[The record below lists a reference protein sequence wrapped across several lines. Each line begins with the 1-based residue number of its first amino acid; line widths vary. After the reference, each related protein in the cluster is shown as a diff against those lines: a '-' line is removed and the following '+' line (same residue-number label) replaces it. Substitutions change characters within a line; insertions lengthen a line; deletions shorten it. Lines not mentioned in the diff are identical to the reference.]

1 MKKTLSEI
9 ASFLDGSVS
18 GDGGV
23 VIEQIQG
30 IDEAGPGD
38 LTFVANPK
46 YRKRME
52 TTNASA
58 ILVAPGTA
66 CAGKTLLTV
75 ADPYA
80 ALGRLLDLY
89 YPEEEETAGIHK
101 NAGIDERADVSPE
114 AVVYP
119 GVHICRGARVEKKA
133 VLYPG
138 VFIGRDAS
146 VGEASIL
153 YPGVT
158 VYRRCRIG
166 RRVVLHAGVVIG
178 SDGFGFALPGQEN
191 RKIPQVGHVQI
202 DDDVEIGANTTI
214 DRGTLGRTW
223 IQRGVKIDNLVQ
235 IAHNVVIGAYSVIV
249 AQVGI
254 SGSTQ
259 LGKGVVIGGQAG
271 IVGHI
276 RIGDHVVAAARAGI
290 HKDVPPGQIVGGTPH
305 MPHREWLKMAACLP
319 KLPEMREALAA
330 LQRRVAA
337 REEKEAKE
345 KPRKKSLKSL
355 KNGTAS

>member
-1 MKKTLSEI
+1 MKKTLNEI
-9 ASFLDGSVS
+9 AAILGGSIE

-23 VIEQIQG
+23 EIERLRG

-52 TTNASA
+52 TTGASA
-58 ILVAPGTA
+58 ILVAPGTS
-66 CAGKTLLTV
+66 CTGKTLLTV

-80 ALGRLLDLY
+80 ALGQLLALFH
-89 YPEEEETAGIHK
+89 PEEEETAGISRDATIE
-101 NAGIDERADVSPE
+101 AGADVSPG

-119 GVHICRGARVEKKA
+119 GVHVCRGARVEKRA

-138 VFIGRDAS
+138 VFIGRDAA
-146 VGEASIL
+146 VGEASRL

-158 VYRRCRIG
+158 LYRRCLIG
-166 RRVVLHAGVVIG
+166 RRCVIHAGVVIG

-191 RKIPQVGHVQI
+191 RKIPQVGYVQI

-235 IAHNVVIGAYSVIV
+235 IAHNVVIGEHSIIV

-276 RIGDHVVAAARAGI
+276 RIGDGVMAAARAGI

-305 MPHREWLKMAACLP
+305 MPHREWLKMEACLP
-319 KLPEMREALAA
+319 KLPEMRETLAA
-330 LQRRVAA
+330 LQRRVLAL
-337 REEKEAKE
+337 EKEKKE
-345 KPRKKSLKSL
+345 KS
-355 KNGTAS
+355 